1 MYMYSTEHEQWKLK
15 LNVQILYLSYLPF
28 CCSCYILAA
37 SAGTGAPRTPFPAAP
52 AGFPFLHGSWPQPT
66 QEASCS
72 CHLHLAHHRSR
83 RLAQVV
89 VVVYLALPLA
99 RARSATPPLAPAG
112 CSCHR
117 RVTDRAE
124 PRTVVGRGR
133 HVNCDR
139 ASAGE

>member
-89 VVVYLALPLA
+89 VVYLALPLA
-99 RARSATPPLAPAG
+99 RARSATPPGPCRLQLPSPSDRPSGASHRSGPWA
-112 CSCHR
+112 SC
-117 RVTDRAE
+117 E
-124 PRTVVGRGR
+124 L
-133 HVNCDR
+133 
-139 ASAGE
+139 